1 MVKFLQAGKKGEIS
15 NFIRWFCLRDKF
27 LEKISET
34 HQFPVLTMKGC
45 EKFHQN
51 LNRGFRFSLPKN
63 CKISLSRREGQ
74 NLKFHRFVLFKKIQ
88 FWEDWI
94 GNQEAVFSQ
103 TFHAPSVSEH
113 KTAMSISFSSN
124 LFFSQNQP
132 MKFEIWP
139 FLPGS
144 IKLAQF
150 FLGWIGNRSQFFPK
164 LFIAL
169 QCHNTKLLNQCTF
182 NTKQFHKIWNFHLL
196 ACLGDF
202 FSGLNWKPGVSTF
215 YHSFWLNQ
223 FTFKRIPSDRPW
235 KVWAK
240 SELWFPIQPTQK

>member
-15 NFIRWFCLRDKF
+15 NFISWFCLRDKF

-113 KTAMSISFSSN
+113 KTAMPISFSSN

-132 MKFEIWP
+132 MKFEI
-139 FLPGS
+139 L
-144 IKLAQF
+144 
-150 FLGWIGNRSQFFPK
+150 
-164 LFIAL
+164 
-169 QCHNTKLLNQCTF
+169 T
-182 NTKQFHKIWNFHLL
+182 LL
-196 ACLGDF
+196 ARFNQIGTI
-202 FSGLNWKPGVSTF
+202 FSGLNWKQESVFPQTF
-215 YHSFWLNQ
+215 YC
-223 FTFKRIPSDRPW
+223 PSVSQHETP
-235 KVWAK
+235 
-240 SELWFPIQPTQK
+240 EPMYL